1 MRRFQSNRARLATLA
16 ICAFVTASLVEPTAA
31 RAGDP
36 EPPPPGMRLG
46 LVIGG
51 SVVLALGHITPI
63 AIAARYD
70 FRNAGGWFGAPLV
83 GPWAYLGTRKGCG
96 SGDDSFTGATCSFGN
111 TMLIMVV
118 VTDGLMQIG
127 GAAMLV
133 AGLVSTGK
141 RDAKPARVNLRPTAI
156 TIRDGG
162 FIPGI
167 AGSF

>member
-1 MRRFQSNRARLATLA
+1 
-16 ICAFVTASLVEPTAA
+16 
-31 RAGDP
+31 
-36 EPPPPGMRLG
+36 
-46 LVIGG
+46 
-51 SVVLALGHITPI
+51 
-63 AIAARYD
+63 
-70 FRNAGGWFGAPLV
+70 
-83 GPWAYLGTRKGCG
+83 
-96 SGDDSFTGATCSFGN
+96 
-111 TMLIMVV
+111 MLIMVV

-141 RDAKPARVNLRPTAI
+141 RDAKPACVNLRPTAI